1 MDHLLS
7 IRIFHRIVETGSFTQ
22 ASSHLGLPRSTVSK
36 GLLALEAHLGAKL
49 LQRTTRRVS
58 LTVEGAEYYRRTQ
71 QVTAHL
77 EEADEALR
85 IMGSAAQGRV
95 RIDVYSSFAHHVLI
109 PALGYFKAE
118 CPDVQVAMGIN
129 DRPVDL
135 IEEGV
140 DCVIRSGALPDS
152 AMVAKTLFVDQLV
165 TCASPA
171 YLERF
176 GVPQSPDELFATH
189 KLVGYFG
196 SATSEIWPLTLSQKN
211 IVHQATRFD
220 MLSNDSAGQ
229 IAMLVGGQGVGQTHR
244 LVVDKLIEA
253 GALTPILEHWGGLTT
268 PISVMY
274 PSSKRV
280 SRRTKLF
287 VEWLTRY
294 LKHYAVATGSARGRP
309 KKTGQ

>member
-7 IRIFHRIVETGSFTQ
+7 LRIFHRIVETGSFTH
-22 ASSHLGLPRSTVSK
+22 AASHLGLPRSTVSK
-36 GLLALEAHLGAKL
+36 GLFELEAHLGAKL

-71 QVTAHL
+71 QVVSHL

-85 IMGSAAQGRV
+85 GMGSAAQGRV

-118 CPDVQVAMGIN
+118 CPDVQLAIGIN

-135 IEEGV
+135 VEEGV

-152 AMVAKTLFVDQLV
+152 AMVAKTLFTDRFV

-176 GVPQSPDELFATH
+176 GVPPTPEALFSTH

-196 SATSEIWPLTLSQKN
+196 SATSEIWPLTLSQKQT
-211 IVHQATRFD
+211 VHQATRFD
-220 MLSNDSAGQ
+220 TLSNDSAGQ
-229 IAMLVGGQGVGQTHR
+229 IAMLVNGQGVGQTHR
-244 LVVDKLIEA
+244 LVVDKLVKA
-253 GALTPILEHWGGLTT
+253 GALTPILESWNRQTT
-268 PISVMY
+268 PISVIY
-274 PSSKRV
+274 PSSKRI
-280 SRRTKLF
+280 SQRTRLF
-287 VEWLTRY
+287 VDWLTRY
-294 LKHYAVATGSARGRP
+294 LKHYARQTASTLTTRGRAP
-309 KKTGQ
+309 